1 MPPPASTSP
10 AACRAA
16 SSSRSDR
23 RPALSDPHP
32 PGAGAPDI
40 HPPGRDPPSRDP
52 IEHLIG
58 LLAKL
63 PGLGR
68 RSARR
73 AVLRMLMQPDRGMLP
88 LAAALREAAA
98 AVRPCG
104 TCGNLDARD
113 PCGICRDPR
122 RDRGIIC
129 VVEGVAELWALER
142 AHVHRGVYHV
152 LGGTLSAL
160 NGVSPGDLTVQ
171 PLLARLEAG
180 GVSEVILAL
189 PATVDGSTTAH
200 YVTDRLAPTGIIVT
214 RLAQGVPIGG
224 ALDVLDE
231 GTLAAALK
239 ARRAV

>member
-1 MPPPASTSP
+1 MI
-10 AACRAA
+10 
-16 SSSRSDR
+16 DR
-23 RPALSDPHP
+23 N
-32 PGAGAPDI
+32 
-40 HPPGRDPPSRDP
+40 P

-58 LLAKL
+58 ILSKL

-73 AVLRMLMQPDRGMLP
+73 AVLKMLMHPDQTMLP
-88 LAAALREAAA
+88 LAEALRAAAA
-98 AVRPCG
+98 AVSPCRI
-104 TCGNLDARD
+104 CGNLDAIN
-113 PCGICRDPR
+113 PCAICRDQQ
-122 RDRGIIC
+122 RDHGLIC

-142 AHVHRGVYHV
+142 AHAHGGLYHV

-160 NGVSPGDLTVQ
+160 GGVGPEDLSVQ
-171 PLLARLEAG
+171 PLLARIEEG
-180 GVSEVILAL
+180 GVEEVILAL
-189 PATVDGSTTAH
+189 PATVEGATTAH
-200 YVTDRLAPTGIIVT
+200 YLTDRLAPSGVAVT